1 MGYQN
6 GSRGFKSRV
15 FIEDHLTRQHGVG
28 FGQPHPGCVGLFLGG
43 EEGGLRGLEAALK
56 LTILLSC
63 LGVMVL
69 GHPPLPEEVPGVIA
83 DVGVKGVP

>member
-43 EEGGLRGLEAALK
+43 EEGGLRGLEVALK
-56 LTILLSC
+56 LTVLPSC
-63 LGVMVL
+63 LGVMFL
-69 GHPPLPEEVPGVIA
+69 GHPPFLEEVPGVVTG
-83 DVGVKGVP
+83 VGVR